1 MLQMHPPEAVQVFLL
16 QNELQAQ
23 LFQILGRHARRL
35 HEAVEEHV
43 EVLSLDLT
51 ELNIRKYL
59 GYHSLQDVLHH
70 RLAVGDPEQRDVA
83 QPVEVAEVLQLELRL
98 PAGERAH
105 PGHGVH
111 KVLHARRRRL
121 PGVHGEQSQADAA
134 LQAEYFG
141 GGQGAEEVV

>member
-1 MLQMHPPEAVQVFLL
+1 M
-16 QNELQAQ
+16 NS
-23 LFQILGRHARRL
+23 RR
-35 HEAVEEHV
+35 
-43 EVLSLDLT
+43 SFS
-51 ELNIRKYL
+51 KYL
-59 GYHSLQDVLHH
+59 VATRDDSTKLLKNMLRFQFRSDGPEHLKVGHHSLQDVLHH
-70 RLAVGDPEQRDVA
+70 RLAVGDAEQRDVA

-111 KVLHARRRRL
+111 KVLHARRRHL

>member
-1 MLQMHPPEAVQVFLL
+1 MKVGH
-16 QNELQAQ
+16 
-23 LFQILGRHARRL
+23 
-35 HEAVEEHV
+35 
-43 EVLSLDLT
+43 
-51 ELNIRKYL
+51 
-59 GYHSLQDVLHH
+59 HSLQDVLHH
-70 RLAVGDPEQRDVA
+70 RLAVGDAEQRDVA

-98 PAGERAH
+98 PACERAH

-111 KVLHARRRRL
+111 KVLHARRRHL